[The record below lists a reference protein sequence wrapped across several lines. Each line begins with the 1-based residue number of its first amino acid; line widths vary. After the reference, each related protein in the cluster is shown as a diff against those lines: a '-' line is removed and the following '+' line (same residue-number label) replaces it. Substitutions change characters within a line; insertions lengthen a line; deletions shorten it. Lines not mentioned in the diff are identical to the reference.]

1 MRKIHC
7 SPLAFQQERNGHA
20 SETARSVSGAAGISA
35 QLLQQAG
42 EPGVGA
48 RIDLRLQAVKD
59 MGAPFGKVGD
69 ARRRAFGM
77 EADADRKSVV
87 QGKSVSVRVALGG
100 RRSIKKTI

>member
-7 SPLAFQQERNGHA
+7 SPLAFQQERHGHA

-77 EADADRKSVV
+77 EAEAQHVEDGRASCQDRVCAYGWVSVV
-87 QGKSVSVRVALGG
+87 AGPL
-100 RRSIKKTI
+100 